1 MPMTGD
7 PGGAAGTTPADPAG
21 ETHRYAQLKAWRLAE
36 AKRQALP
43 AYVIL
48 HDATLAEIARRQPR
62 DLDALAEVPG
72 IGARKLERYGPALL
86 ELMAGLEWDP
96 SHDCKAE
103 RSR

>member
-1 MPMTGD
+1 VA
-7 PGGAAGTTPADPAG
+7 PGGATEITSSDPAG
-21 ETHRYAQLKAWRLAE
+21 EAHRYAQLKAWRLAE

-48 HDATLAEIARRQPR
+48 HDATLAEIARRKPR
-62 DLDALAEVPG
+62 DLDALANIPG

-86 ELMAGLEWDP
+86 ELMAGLDWDP
-96 SHDCKAE
+96 GYDYKAE

>member
-1 MPMTGD
+1 MTTAS
-7 PGGAAGTTPADPAG
+7 GGAAETTPTDPAG
-21 ETHRYAQLKAWRLAE
+21 EAQRYAQLKAWRLAE

-48 HDATLAEIARRQPR
+48 HDATLTEIARRQPR
-62 DLDALAEVPG
+62 DLDALAEIPG

-96 SHDCKAE
+96 SYDYKAE